1 MPNGIKAQQYG
12 LLCNEFI
19 LKIKSRDNRLVNI
32 QDLMN
37 KKVAT
42 ILPHVDVSN
51 AIELSYIT
59 FLLKK
64 ALKVL

>member
-1 MPNGIKAQQYG
+1 MPKGIKAQQYG

-32 QDLMN
+32 HDLMN

-42 ILPHVDVSN
+42 ILPYVDVSN

-64 ALKVL
+64 SP